1 MASKEIVINSVLV
14 LRVITLLALAASV
27 VLLVLNNCKLSDGA
41 KIFFADLHAYWYAVA
56 VAGVGFI
63 YTLIQLPFAVYH
75 VSTEKRWIRNGC
87 LPEFDF
93 YGDKVISFLLASGVG
108 VGFGVTFELK
118 RYFDV
123 VSVVAVALGA
133 NAAEV
138 DEERSKA
145 SHFLDRENIAT
156 GILLVGFVTMAI
168 TSILTSIM
176 KSASTKGGGGFFR

>member
-1 MASKEIVINSVLV
+1 MALKYS
-14 LRVITLLALAASV
+14 LLISMLT
-27 VLLVLNNCKLSDGA
+27 
-41 KIFFADLHAYWYAVA
+41 
-56 VAGVGFI
+56 GVGFI